1 MAGPMPKVTFLK
13 GQSKNPIVPGVC
25 LIDDK
30 FKFFFNKII
39 SDGSG
44 DKPVTLFYL
53 CSMKKSSKCPA
64 SVVLFKEGDK
74 WWTKNLSS
82 IDEHN
87 HVCEKSDILA
97 HKLKKD
103 ILSKVK
109 DDPTVNADTAYRTI
123 ITEYEDQYAGNDENV
138 WDDAIGGLTDKEN
151 IARNVRR
158 VRSKMNG
165 PLSKTRNDFQPEPI
179 VKNTL
184 GGQKVVVLDSNKYL
198 DRKYT
203 QQLKDFM
210 EDKNQEYGL
219 LDSFLNQE
227 VDVDHTSREDS

>member
-1 MAGPMPKVTFLK
+1 MINKV
-13 GQSKNPIVPGVC
+13 V
-25 LIDDK
+25 D
-30 FKFFFNKII
+30 
-39 SDGSG
+39 
-44 DKPVTLFYL
+44 Y
-53 CSMKKSSKCPA
+53 KSFSYWR
-64 SVVLFKEGDK
+64 S
-74 WWTKNLSS
+74 
-82 IDEHN
+82 
-87 HVCEKSDILA
+87 EKY
-97 HKLKKD
+97 
-103 ILSKVK
+103 ILSTVK

>member
-1 MAGPMPKVTFLK
+1 
-13 GQSKNPIVPGVC
+13 
-25 LIDDK
+25 
-30 FKFFFNKII
+30 
-39 SDGSG
+39 
-44 DKPVTLFYL
+44 
-53 CSMKKSSKCPA
+53 
-64 SVVLFKEGDK
+64 
-74 WWTKNLSS
+74 
-82 IDEHN
+82 
-87 HVCEKSDILA
+87 
-97 HKLKKD
+97 
-103 ILSKVK
+103 
-109 DDPTVNADTAYRTI
+109 
-123 ITEYEDQYAGNDENV
+123 
-138 WDDAIGGLTDKEN
+138 
-151 IARNVRR
+151 
-158 VRSKMNG
+158 MNG